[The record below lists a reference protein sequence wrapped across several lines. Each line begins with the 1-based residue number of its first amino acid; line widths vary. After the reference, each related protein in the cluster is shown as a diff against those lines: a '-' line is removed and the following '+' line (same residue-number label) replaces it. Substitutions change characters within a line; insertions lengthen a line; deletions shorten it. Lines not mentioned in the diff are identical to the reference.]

1 MTWKIGRI
9 MTRKFDLFLKQA
21 DSCIESAKL
30 EPGKSPTEESL
41 IDAIECVIEAL
52 RTLELKARAN
62 RS

>member
-1 MTWKIGRI
+1 